1 VREPLVSPGAA
12 RLTRRLSRGLATAAR
27 RGRRRARDACER
39 QRVRDP
45 LPAVRRGAAR
55 LRPWALG
62 RGRRASMALGRHG
75 RPRAHGVATW
85 PTGSGGRRPGGVR
98 GVLSGG
104 ALLAAARRRRARPL
118 LRSLLVLPCPLVRN
132 EPPRPPLVARVSGAA
147 LRLVFA
153 VVALAEALRVERPG
167 VALRGLAPV
176 DRPCAAGIARRRT
189 SVTPAALMLTL
200 PWVSRAPR
208 APRQG

>member
-1 VREPLVSPGAA
+1 MRVNASGYAILCRPSVVVRHECG
-12 RLTRRLSRGLATAAR
+12 
-27 RGRRRARDACER
+27 
-39 QRVRDP
+39 
-45 LPAVRRGAAR
+45 
-55 LRPWALG
+55 LG
-62 RGRRASMALGRHG
+62 RWGVAAERGWRWGAMDVHVPMASPLGRLVPAG
-75 RPRAHGVATW
+75 AGPEVYVA
-85 PTGSGGRRPGGVR
+85 
-98 GVLSGG
+98 VLSAG

-132 EPPRPPLVARVSGAA
+132 EPRPPLVARVPGAA
-147 LRLVFA
+147 LRLVLA
-153 VVALAEALRVERPG
+153 VAALAEALRVERPG

-176 DRPCAAGIARRRT
+176 DRPCAGRIPRRRT

>member
-1 VREPLVSPGAA
+1 MRVNASGYAILCRPSVVVRH
-12 RLTRRLSRGLATAAR
+12 
-27 RGRRRARDACER
+27 DC
-39 QRVRDP
+39 
-45 LPAVRRGAAR
+45 
-55 LRPWALG
+55 G
-62 RGRRASMALGRHG
+62 RGRW
-75 RPRAHGVATW
+75 GVAAERAW
-85 PTGSGGRRPGGVR
+85 RWGAMGVHVPMASPPGRLVPAGAGPEVYVA
-98 GVLSGG
+98 VLSGG

-118 LRSLLVLPCPLVRN
+118 LRLLLVLPCPLVRN

-147 LRLVFA
+147 SRLVFA
-153 VVALAEALRVERPG
+153 VTALAEALRVERPG

-176 DRPCAAGIARRRT
+176 DRPCAARIGRRRT